1 MVNSGLK
8 SPDVTVDN
16 PPLSG
21 AGGVPA
27 CNGAHFCHE
36 NCVNQPRG
44 ALRSRFGSS
53 DSWFIKKAWAA
64 LLAVEN

>member
-1 MVNSGLK
+1 MVNNGLK
-8 SPDVTVDN
+8 SAEVTVDN
-16 PPLSG
+16 LIWPG

-27 CNGAHFCHE
+27 RNEAHFCHE
-36 NCVNQPRG
+36 NCVNQARG

-64 LLAVEN
+64 LLAVGN